1 MKYLSSILIALCLS
15 ISTPVF
21 ASNVDNIS
29 AKEALQQLKL
39 GNQHF
44 QKMKLLHPDQNV
56 KRRESLIKSQHPFAV
71 ILTCSDSR
79 VPPSIIFDQG
89 LGDLFEIRNAGN
101 VLDKHVIGSI
111 EYAVVHL
118 GVKLVIIM
126 GHEDCG
132 AVTATLN
139 NVQESDF
146 ISSLTDSIKPALDL
160 YNKNPKGDKLVST
173 IKNNAILNQQL
184 LIKSDS
190 IIQDYIKNKGLKI
203 IPAYYHLDSGKV
215 EFLMDK

>member
-15 ISTPVF
+15 FSTPVF
-21 ASNVDNIS
+21 AGNVNNLS
-29 AKEALQQLKL
+29 AKDALLQLKI

-44 QKMKLLHPDQNV
+44 QKMQLLHPDQNI
-56 KRRESLIKSQHPFAV
+56 KRRENLIKAQHPFAV

-190 IIQDYIKNKGLKI
+190 ILQDYIKNKGLKI